1 MKMDYLEKLKLY
13 LPMVGTTKKYKG
25 YYFKI
30 YDCLVILV
38 CGCLCGLG
46 NLKQIYRYAKN
57 RVTKQMLRQ
66 VFNIRK
72 IPCYSQFTNIMSI
85 IDNTQLE
92 EAFRA
97 WTQWIIYDL
106 QGKTVSFDGKTIK
119 TTCNMKKYAQPV
131 HIISAHVSELG
142 ITIGQLSVKSKS
154 NEIPAVQDLIKTL
167 NLKGCVVV
175 ADALN
180 TQKET
185 VSAIIEKEADYV
197 LLVKENQ
204 GNLYKEIKE
213 MYDYVLNDK
222 VERNQR
228 NYEYTK
234 MVENNHGRN
243 EIRESYVITQIDWLQ
258 EKNKWKKL
266 SCIGL
271 IRNTFIE
278 NGEKNIQVR
287 YYISSKKL
295 TSKELIYYTRNEWKI
310 ESMHWL
316 LDVNLKEDLTKLRE
330 ENAQKNLNI
339 LRKIALNSMKL
350 YKKNN
355 KIKDSISG
363 LMQDCLMDPEVLIEV
378 LRNIS

>member
-1 MKMDYLEKLKLY
+1 MDYLEKLKLY

-25 YYFKI
+25 HWFKI

-46 NLKQIYRYAKN
+46 NLKQIHRYAKN
-57 RVTKQMLRQ
+57 RVTKQMLKQ
-66 VFNIRK
+66 VFNIHK
-72 IPCYSQFTNIMSI
+72 IPCYSQFTNIMNI

-97 WTQWIIYDL
+97 WTQWIVYDL

-119 TTCNMKKYAQPV
+119 TTCNMKQYLQPV

-154 NEIPAVQDLIKTL
+154 NEIPAVQDLLKTL
-167 NLKGCVVV
+167 NLKGSVIV

-185 VSAIIEKEADYV
+185 VSIIVEKEADYV
-197 LLVKENQ
+197 LPVKENQ
-204 GNLYKEIKE
+204 GNLYKEITQ
-213 MYDYVLNDK
+213 MYEYVLNDK
-222 VERNQR
+222 VEKNQK
-228 NYEYTK
+228 NYDYSK
-234 MVENNHGRN
+234 SVENNHARQ
-243 EIRESYVITQIDWLQ
+243 ETRESYVITQIDWLQ
-258 EKNKWKKL
+258 EKRKWKNI

-271 IRNTFIE
+271 LQNTFVE
-278 NGEKNIQVR
+278 NEETKIQKR

-295 TSKELIYYTRNEWKI
+295 TAKELIYYARNEWKV

-316 LDVNLKEDLTKLRE
+316 LDVNLKEDLTKLSN
-330 ENAQKNLNI
+330 ENSQKNLNI

-350 YKKNN
+350 YKENN
-355 KIKDSISG
+355 KIKDSMSG
-363 LMQDCLMDPEVLIEV
+363 IMQDCLMDPELLIKV
-378 LRNIS
+378 LRNII